1 MSWVY
6 CGDADEDSPL
16 NPGVIADNV
25 GDNVGDVE
33 GMGSDLF
40 GSFGEATCA
49 ALLIGATCLAID
61 EAGWIAIVFPF
72 YTASAGLLV
81 CLVTSFLATD
91 IMPVKKE
98 EDIEVKPTTKC
109 VCADTPGH
117 SRAFC
122 LNLRG
127 SLGFHMQ
134 FCHLV

>member
-1 MSWVY
+1 M
-6 CGDADEDSPL
+6 

-25 GDNVGDVE
+25 GDNVGDVA

-72 YTASAGLLV
+72 YTASAGLCV

-98 EDIEVKPTTKC
+98 EDIEVKPTTTC
-109 VCADTPGH
+109 DALTFRALPDTLPPLARLPGFLH
-117 SRAFC
+117 AVLSF
-122 LNLRG
+122 
-127 SLGFHMQ
+127 SLM
-134 FCHLV
+134 

>member
-1 MSWVY
+1 M
-6 CGDADEDSPL
+6 
-16 NPGVIADNV
+16 IADNV
-25 GDNVGDVE
+25 GDNVGDVA

-72 YTASAGLLV
+72 YTASAGLCV

-98 EDIEVKPTTKC
+98 EDIEVKPTTTC
-109 VCADTPGH
+109 DALTFRALPDTLPPLARLPGFLH
-117 SRAFC
+117 AVLSF
-122 LNLRG
+122 
-127 SLGFHMQ
+127 SLM
-134 FCHLV
+134 